1 MIKPSDPQILQIKNA
16 KNYQKRYI
24 TTRKT
29 KNKQNSAVLQGKNGQ
44 FPILLLRTRN
54 PFKNTFD

>member
-1 MIKPSDPQILQIKNA
+1 MIKPSDPQILQIKIA

-29 KNKQNSAVLQGKNGQ
+29 KNKQNSTVLQGKKRASHY
-44 FPILLLRTRN
+44 FIVTN
-54 PFKNTFD
+54 P